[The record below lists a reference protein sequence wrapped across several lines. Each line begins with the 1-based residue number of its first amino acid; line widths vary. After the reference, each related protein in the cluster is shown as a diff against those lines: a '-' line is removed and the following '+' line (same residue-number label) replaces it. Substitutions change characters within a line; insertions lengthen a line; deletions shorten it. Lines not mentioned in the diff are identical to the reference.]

1 MAYDFENTQN
11 NKEIPTKEARALQC
25 VKDFMSLSKRYTR
38 PFFDKFVKLF
48 QSYYGAK
55 LFRTNP
61 LQRADLRPPYTFT
74 IVETYTPF
82 FIEAFLSDKPY
93 IAVDGRE
100 DSDTQYEE
108 PLENYLAFQ
117 LDQMCF
123 EETFTCFIKDYI
135 LYGTAIG
142 KLIWKLEKKWVKKKD
157 LEEEEQENN
166 PLLPELPG
174 GLPLELSQIINPQ
187 MQNNQYENEEIE
199 EESGEE
205 EGEEKNYNEWVE
217 IIEKDQPE
225 FENVNIFDFFPDWT
239 ASKPGDIQSMR
250 ACVHRVYRS
259 MDQLR
264 AKERKK
270 LPDGSY
276 TGIYTNLDMLE
287 LNLQNTNNDSNNTGY
302 STVSDIIKQQAS
314 DGEVSLKN
322 KNKIEIWEYW
332 GKFDPE
338 ANGKNIEYVIT
349 VANGETVIRC
359 DVNPLRGQYK
369 PFIGAVNYQ
378 VPNEFYGLGE
388 IEPVWSLIKEATA
401 LRNAR
406 LDQANQAVNRM
417 WLVDRNANINLRSV
431 YTRAGGVIL
440 TNDINGIKAMEPA
453 EVMASSFREVSEID
467 FGIQQAVALPNPSSG
482 VGKVAPGYS
491 RTAAGVNFLQSFT
504 NSRLSLKIR
513 LLSTQFMN
521 KLGQMLLMMNKQFLN
536 GNTYIR
542 VSNES
547 NNIFMEIPYEAFL
560 KKYDFSTSSAVDR
573 MTRKDRQQ
581 NLYQNIIPLM
591 DKGEQAMPGLINWAQ
606 FIPDTLKDFDY
617 RNTDKYIVPEEQ
629 RQQQQQAQQQ
639 MQIQMQQMNAQMNA
653 QSQAQAQSQLIL
665 LKNQGKI
672 EEKQIQAESDLK
684 RDLVKGV
691 MKAAEGSGE

>member
-1 MAYDFENTQN
+1 MSYDFDNSEN

-74 IVETYTPF
+74 IIETYTPF

-100 DSDTQYEE
+100 ESDTQYEE
-108 PLENYLAFQ
+108 KLENFLSYQ
-117 LDQMCF
+117 LDEMNF
-123 EETFTCFIKDYI
+123 EEKFTCFIKDYL

-142 KLIWKLEKKWVKKKD
+142 KLVWKLEKKWVT
-157 LEEEEQENN
+157 EEEAEPEQPQEQINNDPISQLLNSFLENN
-166 PLLPELPG
+166 ESESIPYEKSEKKELV
-174 GLPLELSQIINPQ
+174 QILD
-187 MQNNQYENEEIE
+187 
-199 EESGEE
+199 
-205 EGEEKNYNEWVE
+205 
-217 IIEKDQPE
+217 KDQPE
-225 FENVNIFDFFPDWT
+225 FENVNIYDFFPDWS

-250 ACVHRVYRS
+250 SCVHRVYRS

-264 AKERKK
+264 EKEKKK

-276 TGIYTNLDMLE
+276 RGIYSNLDMLE
-287 LNLQNTNNDSNNTGY
+287 MNLQNKNNDSNNTGY
-302 STVSDIIKQQAS
+302 STVSDIIKQQATDS
-314 DGEVSLKN
+314 EVSIKN

-332 GKFDPE
+332 GKFDPD
-338 ANGKNIEYVIT
+338 ANGKIREYVIT
-349 VANGETVIRC
+349 VANGDVVIRC
-359 DVNPLRGQYK
+359 DENPLQGKYK

-378 VPNEFYGLGE
+378 IPNEFYGLGE

-440 TNDINGIKAMEPA
+440 TNDINGIKAMDPA
-453 EVMASSFREVSEID
+453 EVMGSSFREVSEID

-521 KLGQMLLMMNKQFLN
+521 KLGQMLLSMNKQFLN

-542 VSNES
+542 VTNEGT
-547 NNIFMEIPYEAFL
+547 NIFEEIPYQAFF

-591 DKGEQAMPGLINWAQ
+591 DKGEQALPGLINWAQ

-617 RNTDKYIVPEEQ
+617 RNTNKYIVPEEQ
-629 RQQQQQAQQQ
+629 RQQQQAQQQQ

-653 QSQAQAQSQLIL
+653 QSQAEAQSQLIL

-672 EEKQIQAESDLK
+672 EEKQVQAESDLK

-691 MKAAEGSGE
+691 MKASEGSGE